1 MGRLRLAD
9 ATEGRDFLKLVEGVI
24 GGGGEGS
31 DYGVMPVGEAFGKP
45 LNLLVRRFSSSEGGR
60 TPNSPIAAILYIKD
74 PHDPSQA
81 SAEAIATLYG
91 LRPTEARLAA
101 ALAGG
106 ASIKEA
112 ALALGMSE
120 LTVRT
125 YVKRILQ
132 KTGVRRQT
140 DLVQMINS
148 GLAIMA

>member
-1 MGRLRLAD
+1 M
-9 ATEGRDFLKLVEGVI
+9 I
-24 GGGGEGS
+24 
-31 DYGVMPVGEAFGKP
+31 YIPY
-45 LNLLVRRFSSSEGGR
+45 
-60 TPNSPIAAILYIKD
+60 PN
-74 PHDPSQA
+74 DPSQA